1 VHILTF
7 LTLFVVV
14 DPFSRES
21 YLELQK
27 IKDLTESNG
36 DVAFIDAVKHLYYPG
51 TLDYLV
57 V

>member
-1 VHILTF
+1 LTF